1 MSEVAIA
8 ILFLAGACIMLT
20 RDARVLLGAFALHT
34 IVLAW
39 IAAPSAGW
47 PMSLAL
53 LIGNIAAVGIIAL
66 GLFASEAS
74 SEAAT
79 ANTPEMSSIERLR
92 RRQSI
97 WRRRQGGFLQ
107 GLSVLLAAVVAYGL
121 GDKPIPGTTEASSGL
136 PSIIAY
142 WALAAGLVILL
153 LNRDALKIGSG
164 VVFLV
169 NAGQMAYLMSA
180 RYLQSLVMIA
190 AVGVL
195 LASAMAIS
203 RLLVVKA
210 EVPDTNEEEV
220 HDSPLDPDPE
230 LESITN
236 APEAHES
243 A

>member
-1 MSEVAIA
+1 MSEVAII
-8 ILFLAGACIMLT
+8 ILVLAGAGIMMT
-20 RDARVLLGAFALHT
+20 RDARVMLGALGVHT

-39 IAAPSAGW
+39 LAAPSAGW

-53 LIGNIAAVGIIAL
+53 FIGNFTAIGIIAL
-66 GLFASEAS
+66 GLLAGES
-74 SEAAT
+74 SSAAT
-79 ANTPEMSSIERLR
+79 TAQTETPSIERLR
-92 RRQSI
+92 RRQPI

-107 GLSVLLAAVVAYGL
+107 GVSVLLAAVVAYGL
-121 GDKPIPGTTEASSGL
+121 GDKPIPGTAEASSGL

-142 WALAAGLVILL
+142 WALASGIIILL

-164 VVFLV
+164 VVILI

-190 AVGVL
+190 AVAVL

-203 RLLVVKA
+203 RLLVIRA
-210 EVPDTNEEEV
+210 EIPDDSEEEV
-220 HDSPLDPDPE
+220 HDSPLDPD
-230 LESITN
+230 LESSTLTN
-236 APEAHES
+236 VSEAHES